1 MKAHVH
7 LAGRLSPAVDRYD
20 PPGKW
25 TEDEAESTTIPRLI
39 KCFNRSILL
48 VGCAAA
54 REGEFSFF
62 LLLCGVLDQDC
73 GGNLNKM
80 YRQRLLFYDADDDDG
95 QLNGQQ
101 QQRESII
108 NPA

>member
-1 MKAHVH
+1 M
-7 LAGRLSPAVDRYD
+7 
-20 PPGKW
+20 
-25 TEDEAESTTIPRLI
+25 
-39 KCFNRSILL
+39 FQSIHSS
-48 VGCAAA
+48 GSAAA

-80 YRQRLLFYDADDDDG
+80 YRQRLLFYDVDDDDG

>member
-1 MKAHVH
+1 M
-7 LAGRLSPAVDRYD
+7 
-20 PPGKW
+20 
-25 TEDEAESTTIPRLI
+25 
-39 KCFNRSILL
+39 FQSIHSS
-48 VGCAAA
+48 GSAAA

-62 LLLCGVLDQDC
+62 LLLLCGVLDQDC

-101 QQRESII
+101 QQQQQPESII

>member
-1 MKAHVH
+1 M
-7 LAGRLSPAVDRYD
+7 
-20 PPGKW
+20 
-25 TEDEAESTTIPRLI
+25 
-39 KCFNRSILL
+39 FQSIHSS
-48 VGCAAA
+48 GSAAA

-62 LLLCGVLDQDC
+62 LLLLLCSVLDQDC

-80 YRQRLLFYDADDDDG
+80 YRQRLLFYDVDDDG